1 MATTTTETA
10 SVKLEVALKNLAEA
24 REALVPLVGE
34 YADKG
39 DYRSAK
45 SAMEL
50 AQKLDEVTKGIA
62 ALVLGQ
68 DNGGKLPISQPTNS
82 RWPSS
87 FPTESKDFPFFY
99 AEGDRLVMRG
109 PSRDGTYYEQR
120 IPKPH
125 YDLIARKLHDC
136 QRGGGIVRNQEM
148 LNRAEMPV
156 HEPGLILKLLAS
168 KGLLEPLQ
176 KGVYSFVD
184 AADVRTAA
192 QSVWDGLPRACTGRF
207 G

>member
-1 MATTTTETA
+1 MATTTLETA
-10 SVKLEVALKNLAEA
+10 SVKLEVAKHHLAEA

-34 YADKG
+34 YAGKG
-39 DYRSAK
+39 DYRSAQ

-50 AQKLDEVTKGIA
+50 AQKLDEVTKGLA
-62 ALVLGQ
+62 ALVPGQ
-68 DNGGKLPISQPTNS
+68 DNGGNLPMSQPTKS

-87 FPTESKDFPFFY
+87 IPTESKDLPFFY

-109 PSRDGTYYEQR
+109 PSRDGTHYEQR
-120 IPKPH
+120 IPKAH
-125 YDLIARKLHDC
+125 YDLIIRKLRDC
-136 QRGGGIVRNQEM
+136 QQGRGIVRNQEM

-168 KGLLEPLQ
+168 KGLLEPRQ

-192 QSVWDGLPRACTGRF
+192 QAVWDGLPRAGRF